1 MYNYHLL
8 EDRDVLCI
16 DQKSFFASVSC
27 IEKGLDPL
35 ETKLAVV
42 ADTKR
47 QGSVILAA
55 TPKLKELGIKTG
67 SRLFEIPHRNDIYI
81 INPSMRK
88 YLNVSVAISKI
99 ALRYIPPEDLH
110 QYSIDEFFM
119 DVTDSYHRFSS
130 TVHAFCERLKREIYE
145 ETGIYC
151 TVGIGSNML
160 LSKIAMDV
168 EAKHSQNGIAEWRY
182 QDVPTKLWPIQPLRD
197 FWGINRRTEAK
208 LNKRGIFTI
217 GDLAKYPYK
226 FLKK

>member
-47 QGSVILAA
+47 QGSVVLAA

-81 INPSMRK
+81 HVMKVLCVCVAQVVTSQI
-88 YLNVSVAISKI
+88 VSTFQQ
-99 ALRYIPPEDLH
+99 L
-110 QYSIDEFFM
+110 
-119 DVTDSYHRFSS
+119 
-130 TVHAFCERLKREIYE
+130 
-145 ETGIYC
+145 
-151 TVGIGSNML
+151 
-160 LSKIAMDV
+160 
-168 EAKHSQNGIAEWRY
+168 
-182 QDVPTKLWPIQPLRD
+182 
-197 FWGINRRTEAK
+197 
-208 LNKRGIFTI
+208 
-217 GDLAKYPYK
+217 
-226 FLKK
+226 

>member
-16 DQKSFFASVSC
+16 DQKVFASVSC

-47 QGSVILAA
+47 QGSVVLAA

-110 QYSIDEFFM
+110 QYSIDEF
-119 DVTDSYHRFSS
+119 
-130 TVHAFCERLKREIYE
+130 LW
-145 ETGIYC
+145 
-151 TVGIGSNML
+151 ML
-160 LSKIAMDV
+160 LIAIIDLVLQYMHF
-168 EAKHSQNGIAEWRY
+168 AKDLNVKFMKKQAFI
-182 QDVPTKLWPIQPLRD
+182 VLWALVLIC
-197 FWGINRRTEAK
+197 
-208 LNKRGIFTI
+208 
-217 GDLAKYPYK
+217 Y
-226 FLKK
+226 